1 MDKFLE
7 VARERMDFINA
18 HIGRYDVSN
27 EVRELL
33 AMTELMDALEPSALA
48 YDVIH
53 QFTGYTASQLSSYA
67 LEVQD
72 HAGV

>member
-7 VARERMDFINA
+7 VAMERMNYINA
-18 HIGRYDVSN
+18 HMGQYDVTN

-33 AMTELMDALEPSALA
+33 AQAELLDALEPSALV

-53 QFTGYTASQLSSYA
+53 QMTGYTASQLSSYV
-67 LEVQD
+67 LEMS
-72 HAGV
+72 A

>member
-7 VARERMDFINA
+7 VAQERMDFINA
-18 HIGRYDVSN
+18 HIGSYDVSN

-33 AMTELMDALEPSALA
+33 AQAELLDALEPSTLV

-53 QFTGYTASQLSSYA
+53 QFTGYTATQLSNYVMELSS
-67 LEVQD
+67 
-72 HAGV
+72 

>member
-7 VARERMDFINA
+7 VAQERMDFINA

-33 AMTELMDALEPSALA
+33 AQAELLDALEPSAVV

-53 QFTGYTASQLSSYA
+53 QFTGYTVSQLSNYVMELSS
-67 LEVQD
+67 
-72 HAGV
+72 

>member
-7 VARERMDFINA
+7 VAMERMNFINA
-18 HIGRYDVSN
+18 HIGSYDVSN

-33 AMTELMDALEPSALA
+33 AQAELLDALEPSTLV

-53 QFTGYTASQLSSYA
+53 QFTGYTATQLSNYVMEMSS
-67 LEVQD
+67 
-72 HAGV
+72 

>member
-7 VARERMDFINA
+7 VAQERMNYINA

-33 AMTELMDALEPSALA
+33 AMAELLDAQEPSALV

-53 QFTGYTASQLSSYA
+53 QMTGYTATQLSNYA
-67 LEVQD
+67 MELR
-72 HAGV
+72 A

>member
-7 VARERMDFINA
+7 VAMERMNFINA
-18 HIGRYDVSN
+18 HIGSYDVSN

-33 AMTELMDALEPSALA
+33 AQAELLDALEPSTLV

-53 QFTGYTASQLSSYA
+53 QFTGYTATQLSNYVMELSS
-67 LEVQD
+67 
-72 HAGV
+72 

>member
-7 VARERMDFINA
+7 VAQERMNYINA
-18 HIGRYDVSN
+18 HIRQYDVSN

-33 AMTELMDALEPSALA
+33 AQAELLDALEPSAVV

-53 QFTGYTASQLSSYA
+53 QMTGYTASQLSSYV
-67 LEVQD
+67 LEMS
-72 HAGV
+72 A

>member
-18 HIGRYDVSN
+18 HIEQYDVSN

-33 AMTELMDALEPSALA
+33 AQAELLEALEPAALV

-67 LEVQD
+67 LEMRQ
-72 HAGV
+72 

>member
-7 VARERMDFINA
+7 VAQERMNYINA
-18 HIGRYDVSN
+18 HMGQYDVTN

-33 AMTELMDALEPSALA
+33 AQAELLDALEPSALV

-53 QFTGYTASQLSSYA
+53 QMTGYTASQLSSYV
-67 LEVQD
+67 LEMS
-72 HAGV
+72 A